1 MNATEKRLARLNA
14 QRHSSPDYSS
24 DKAMISARLALG
36 SWERLTADKFYKDCA
51 YRFLHYGDL
60 KRAIYCTQV
69 ALWIMRIK
77 KQTASREFKLPPVGN
92 YIMPPNA
99 KYDAECDRADRINDS
114 IKLGEIA

>member
-1 MNATEKRLARLNA
+1 MNATEKRLVRLQS
-14 QRHSSPDYSS
+14 QRYSSPDYSS

-36 SWERLTADKFYKDCA
+36 SSGSLTADKFYKDCA

-77 KQTASREFKLPPVGN
+77 KQTASREFKLPSVGD

-99 KYDAECDRADRINDS
+99 QYDAECDRADRLNDS
-114 IKLGEIA
+114 IKLGETA

>member
-24 DKAMISARLALG
+24 DKAMISARLALEG
-36 SWERLTADKFYKDCA
+36 SGNLTAHKFYKDCA
-51 YRFLHYGDL
+51 YRFLHFGDL

-77 KQTASREFKLPPVGN
+77 KQTAAREFKLPSVGN

-99 KYDAECDRADRINDS
+99 QYDAECDRADRLNDS
-114 IKLGEIA
+114 IKLGETA

>member
-1 MNATEKRLARLNA
+1 MNAHEKRLARLNA

-36 SWERLTADKFYKDCA
+36 SSGSLTADKFYKDCA
-51 YRFLHYGDL
+51 YRFMHFGDL

-69 ALWIMRIK
+69 CLWIMRIK
-77 KQTASREFKLPPVGN
+77 KQTAAREFKLPPVGN

>member
-36 SWERLTADKFYKDCA
+36 GFGSLTAHKFYKDCA
-51 YRFLHYGDL
+51 YRFLHFGDL

-69 ALWIMRIK
+69 CLWIMRLR
-77 KQTASREFKLPPVGN
+77 KQAARFDFKYPPVGN

-99 KYDAECDRADRINDS
+99 KYDAECDRADRLNDAE
-114 IKLGEIA
+114 KTGEIA